1 MELLIVAAMV
11 GIASSLAV
19 GSFRRIQ
26 AKSLARASIEDL
38 LVALG
43 RTRGEAVAKDRRVGI
58 AIGLDT
64 TAGAKDASGVKRSG
78 IRYLRYLDSDR
89 GTVGAYD
96 PADTVLQ
103 GWTTLAG
110 KVFAYSIASSGL
122 SAGTTNL
129 VYRTDGSTDNDLSL
143 VLGIGNFSDTFRLGL
158 LPATGLAT
166 LER

>member
-1 MELLIVAAMV
+1 M
-11 GIASSLAV
+11 
-19 GSFRRIQ
+19 
-26 AKSLARASIEDL
+26 
-38 LVALG
+38 
-43 RTRGEAVAKDRRVGI
+43 
-58 AIGLDT
+58 
-64 TAGAKDASGVKRSG
+64 
-78 IRYLRYLDSDR
+78 
-89 GTVGAYD
+89 GAYD

-129 VYRTDGSTDNDLSL
+129 VYRTDGSTDNDLSQ